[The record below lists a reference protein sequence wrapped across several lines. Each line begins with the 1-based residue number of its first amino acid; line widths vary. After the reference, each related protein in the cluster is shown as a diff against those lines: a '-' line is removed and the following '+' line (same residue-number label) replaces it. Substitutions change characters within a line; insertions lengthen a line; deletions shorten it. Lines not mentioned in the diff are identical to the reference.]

1 MKLKDDLGVTV
12 RTLYFLVGVVL
23 AAATIASAWSEWP
36 GVSSGKESPLGFG
49 LLMAIAMPLSLF
61 VIVWA
66 CVGRHREWKIGD
78 DHVRIRLLSLTSWQ
92 KDLRIP
98 AREIESL
105 AREQYSYD
113 DDGGRVAYGLTVT
126 LRDGKTLR
134 SPRTFDARQAEQ
146 AWQRLELLRSQA
158 PVDA

>member
-49 LLMAIAMPLSLF
+49 LLMVIAMPLSLF

-78 DHVRIRLLSLTSWQ
+78 DDVRIRLLSLTSWQ
-92 KDLRIP
+92 KDMRIP
-98 AREIESL
+98 AVEIESL
-105 AREQYSYD
+105 VREQYSYD
-113 DDGGRVAYGLTVT
+113 DNGGRVAYGVTVT
-126 LRDGKTLR
+126 LRDGKVYR
-134 SPRTFDARQAEQ
+134 SPRTFDAGQAEQ
-146 AWQRLELLRSQA
+146 AWQRLERLRARTLAQA
-158 PVDA
+158 

>member
-1 MKLKDDLGVTV
+1 MKLKDDLGATV

-49 LLMAIAMPLSLF
+49 LLMIVAMPLSLF

-78 DHVRIRLLSLTSWQ
+78 DGVRIRLLSLTSWQ
-92 KDLRIP
+92 KDLRVR
-98 AREIESL
+98 AGEIETL
-105 AREQYSYD
+105 TREQYNYD
-113 DDGGRVAYGLTVT
+113 DNGGRVAYGVT
-126 LRDGKTLR
+126 MTLLDGKTYR
-134 SPRTFDARQAEQ
+134 SPRTFDAGQAEQ
-146 AWQRLELLRSQA
+146 AWQRLERLKAATPVQA
-158 PVDA
+158 